1 MMSFELFI
9 GDGTV
14 GTVGKCPW
22 FAKQKKEKNE
32 HYRLKSFA
40 YNKKNAK
47 TVPENMGVVLVNVNV
62 GDIRIFWPFD
72 GLLRTCFKLVF
83 LPFLQI

>member
-9 GDGTV
+9 GDGSV

-40 YNKKNAK
+40 YNKKNAG
-47 TVPENMGVVLVNVNV
+47 TVSDVGNVVN
-62 GDIRIFWPFD
+62 FWPFD
-72 GLLRTCFKLVF
+72 DLLCKNRF
-83 LPFLQI
+83 

>member
-22 FAKQKKEKNE
+22 FAKQKKEKKTNITGSN
-32 HYRLKSFA
+32 HLHTIRRTL
-40 YNKKNAK
+40 K
-47 TVPENMGVVLVNVNV
+47 TVSENMRLE
-62 GDIRIFWPFD
+62 
-72 GLLRTCFKLVF
+72 F
-83 LPFLQI
+83 LAI